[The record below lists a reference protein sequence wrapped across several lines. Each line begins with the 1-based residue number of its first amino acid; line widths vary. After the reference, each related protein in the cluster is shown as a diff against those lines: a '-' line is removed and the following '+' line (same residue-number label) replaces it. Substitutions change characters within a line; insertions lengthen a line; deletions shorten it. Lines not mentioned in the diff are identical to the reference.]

1 MLEDKPDETMLVDS
15 VMPGVVENELKERI
29 ESLESE
35 NKNLQAEVS
44 KLSTEAKKLLARI
57 KTFEWDNRNLK
68 QVLQKKELEI
78 EGLKVYTEMQK

>member
-15 VMPGVVENELKERI
+15 VMPVVEENELKERI